1 MNDAQRQNTPKVVAG
16 QRELEAIYSASRK
29 ADLGADQHERLRGLA
44 QSVLVILEK
53 ASANGEVPT
62 VSEKET
68 EERVNRTPDP
78 ADDG

>member
-1 MNDAQRQNTPKVVAG
+1 MNPPKVVAG

-44 QSVLVILEK
+44 QSVLGILEK
-53 ASANGEVPT
+53 AAVNEEVPE
-62 VSEKET
+62 VSKKET
-68 EERVNRTPDP
+68 EKRVNRTPDP

>member
-1 MNDAQRQNTPKVVAG
+1 MAEVPSKPKVIAG

-44 QSVLVILEK
+44 QSVLGILEK

-62 VSEKET
+62 GSKKSDGEKGEDK
-68 EERVNRTPDP
+68 PD
-78 ADDG
+78 AG